1 MRKAIA
7 LSLLLTCAL
16 CACASPTSAPAA
28 PAAPADPVAPAVPA
42 EPEPVSGFD
51 VSNPIAL
58 YTREDGSGTRGAFT
72 ELTGVGEDMSPEAA
86 VFSETNEILTQVE
99 ENPFAISYV
108 SLGSLTP
115 GVKALSIDG
124 VTPST
129 QTIKD
134 GSFKIQRP
142 FIVCV
147 NAENAENELVQGFI
161 AFMMSAEGQE
171 ISASKWIKA
180 DEAAPAYAASGLSGT
195 LKVGGSTSVEPCMV
209 EMVKRYNEFV
219 PGVTV
224 EISGG
229 GSGTGISEATDGVV
243 HIGMSSRELT
253 DDETAAL
260 TPTVIAQDGV
270 AVIVNQANPL
280 ENLTLEQ
287 VRQVF
292 VGELTTWGE
301 LG

>member
-1 MRKAIA
+1 MRKAFAIA
-7 LSLLLTCAL
+7 LALLLTCAL
-16 CACASPTSAPAA
+16 CACASPSSAPADPAPVA
-28 PAAPADPVAPAVPA
+28 PAAPADPEPA
-42 EPEPVSGFD
+42 SGFD
-51 VSNPIAL
+51 ASSPIAL

-115 GVKALSIDG
+115 GVKAISIDG
-124 VTPST
+124 VAPST

-147 NAENAENELVQGFI
+147 NAENAGSELVQDFI

-292 VGELTTWGE
+292 VGELTAWSE
-301 LG
+301 LS